1 MREFTKTEKEV
12 VRKLIEW
19 CSDDQSIRLG
29 EVLLRLFPKIEYIK
43 PSNKKEDEF
52 YKHTIEISYNIK
64 QGSLSDILEA
74 INLFDLL
81 VKQNYIVVKQLFT
94 TECIGEERQ
103 GLYSNIDEVHYVKTS
118 IINYYQY
125 DLWEFLCS
133 YFYVTNALVDFAKD
147 FKTVE
152 QRRYEKQLKVANDT
166 LMEAKMTLVK
176 TRQSFNVA
184 IAALIVSIIFG
195 VYQSCSQQ
203 EINSEQINTIISA
216 VKEQKSIS
224 IDKFLEII
232 PDTLNVKVTEVTN
245 KLPINLNVTLKDNQ
259 PTKIK

>member
-19 CSDDQSIRLG
+19 CSDNQSIRLG

-94 TECIGEERQ
+94 TECIGEEHQ

-147 FKTVE
+147 FKTIE
-152 QRRYEKQLKVANDT
+152 QRRHN
-166 LMEAKMTLVK
+166 
-176 TRQSFNVA
+176 R
-184 IAALIVSIIFG
+184 
-195 VYQSCSQQ
+195 
-203 EINSEQINTIISA
+203 NTILSVIAIVVSFLIGFGTPFISNCISEESDKESLERLISA
-216 VKEQKSIS
+216 IKEQKSIS
-224 IDKFLEII
+224 IDKFPEII
-232 PDTLNVKVTEVTN
+232 PDTLNVKVTEVPN
-245 KLPINLNVTLKDNQ
+245 KLPINLNVTLKDSQ

>member
-19 CSDDQSIRLG
+19 CSDNQSIRLG
-29 EVLLRLFPKIEYIK
+29 EVLLKLFPKIEYIK

-52 YKHTIEISYNIK
+52 YKHTIDISYNIK

-94 TECIGEERQ
+94 TECIGEENQ
-103 GLYSNIDEVHYVKTS
+103 NIDNIHYVKTA

-125 DLWEFLCS
+125 DLWEFLCNH
-133 YFYVTNALVDFAKD
+133 FYVTNALVDFAKD
-147 FKTVE
+147 FKTIE
-152 QRRYEKQLKVANDT
+152 QRRHNH
-166 LMEAKMTLVK
+166 
-176 TRQSFNVA
+176 
-184 IAALIVSIIFG
+184 
-195 VYQSCSQQ
+195 
-203 EINSEQINTIISA
+203 NTILSVIAIVVSFLIGFVTPLIINCISEESDKESLDRVISA
-216 VKEQKSIS
+216 IKEQKSIS
-224 IDKFLEII
+224 IDKFPEII
-232 PDTLNVKVTEVTN
+232 PDTLNVKVTEVPN

-259 PTKIK
+259 PTNIK